1 MEPVLEWFALRVKP
15 RTEQVVVAAL
25 RGKGYE
31 LFLPTHRERKRWSD
45 RVKTVETPLF
55 AGYVFCRFDVQH
67 RLPIVTTPAV
77 LHVVGIGK
85 TPHPIAPEEIDSL
98 RVVTGSGLT
107 LESWP
112 YMHVGERV
120 QIVAGPLS
128 GATGILQSVKGHD
141 RLVVSVSL
149 LQRSVAV
156 VVPES
161 SVWPESA

>member
-1 MEPVLEWFALRVKP
+1 MEPLLEWFALRVKP
-15 RTEQVVVAAL
+15 RTEQVVARML

-31 LFLPTHRERKRWSD
+31 EFLPLHRERQRWSD

-55 AGYVFCRFDVQH
+55 GGYVFCRFDVQH
-67 RLPIVTTPAV
+67 RLGILTTPGV
-77 LHVVGIGK
+77 LHVVSVGK
-85 TPHPIAPEEIDSL
+85 TPHPIDKEEIDSL
-98 RVVTGSGLT
+98 RVLTESGLQ
-107 LESWP
+107 LEAWP

-120 QIVAGPLS
+120 RIVAGPLA
-128 GATGILQSVKGHD
+128 GASGILQSVKSQD
-141 RLVVSVSL
+141 KLVVSVSL